1 MTYLDTMLRLLKNEI
16 ADKQY
21 QHRLDLARI
30 ECAHNQELQLEL
42 DRRQASF
49 NAARERN
56 LEEINAIAIL
66 N

>member
-1 MTYLDTMLRLLKNEI
+1 MTYLDTMMRLLKNEI
-16 ADKQY
+16 ADTRHQT
-21 QHRLDLARI
+21 RLDLARI
-30 ECAHNQELQLEL
+30 ECAHNQALQLEL

-56 LEEINAIAIL
+56 REEIYAIAIL

>member
-1 MTYLDTMLRLLKNEI
+1 MTYLETMMRLLKNEI
-16 ADKQY
+16 ADDQH
-21 QHRLDLARI
+21 QHRLDLARV

-56 LEEINAIAIL
+56 RDEIVNIALL

>member
-1 MTYLDTMLRLLKNEI
+1 MTYLYTMMRLINNEL
-16 ADKQY
+16 ADRQY

-42 DRRQASF
+42 DRRQADF

-56 LEEINAIAIL
+56 REAIAAIAIL